1 MTNEERRNLLDRY
14 KTSDFPGSITEVF
27 SAARRGVDLIGQF
40 EQQNNIQVANTP
52 KQYEQGLRPAHQAGD
67 INRSMVFPDVPPN
80 TSFNTMG
87 MKAPINIQKFDNQ
100 GHLVKSYENV
110 PPGIQSLPTG
120 PQRGTVIET
129 PARMQRG
136 GFAASESTYQPSFAE
151 QAFLNQ
157 QNALPK
163 LNTPLYKDEG
173 TIREGNF
180 EVDKDNNIV
189 EDRPS
194 VLEMA
199 ANPMATARA
208 IIDPSVEGLPSQVEF
223 DQSKSKGNI
232 VGQAANDMVNPA
244 AWVNYGVNAY
254 QDFGDATKYAIQGEG
269 QKALSS
275 LGSGAL
281 NLLEAIPGAPLGG
294 AATKTTA
301 KYAAAPYLLNKNR
314 ANPFN
319 FRNVGDTPH
328 WWRGYE
334 NPIKAETVDMTQG
347 FGDYYTKY
355 KQLGRQRDFQIG
367 TKLGEYLE
375 EGQKKFGKDFDG
387 RRIPGSAPTPEMEAW
402 TKAAYERAH
411 LEVPDYAAKL
421 NASIPFMGKKV
432 GQGSYGSVYEF
443 ADNPNYVFKVGK
455 AMEDATMTPEFIQAA
470 SKFKDSPNIAVPL
483 NRGLFKQ
490 DDYVLQGWDGPTF
503 YRGSMAEAYK
513 MRNLNAP
520 GNATQQFAGL
530 NPRDAQALKLK
541 TARQLRDSGIR
552 LDFARDAG
560 NLEGSKVS
568 PGLTNF
574 FDLSY
579 APQIAPG
586 GSYSAR
592 YNREMYNK
600 LIPRERQLLNGGI
613 NKLQGGGMLTRNALE
628 NYLAENRGGTPEMWR
643 AAADTIAYHE
653 SGPKQRMSPTALQ
666 DKGGPG
672 RGMFQFETTHSESFA
687 TAQNRHKNI
696 ARVTGKTPDPEI
708 MRATSA
714 EQLPADKQYAL
725 FYSHLIEEPKVR
737 LADYPTGKLPLV
749 DMWLQ
754 GHKKVEKSGN
764 RRSFAASTAEA
775 KRSGIPR

>member
-1 MTNEERRNLLDRY
+1 MDNATRRQLLQRHRQ
-14 KTSDFPGSITEVF
+14 SGFPGSILDVYK
-27 SAARRGVDLIGQF
+27 AYDQGIDLLGQF
-40 EQQNNIQVANTP
+40 EQQNNIQVAQTP
-52 KQYEQGLRPAHQAGD
+52 QQMQQGLRPAHQAGD
-67 INRSMVFPDVPPN
+67 INQSMAFPNVPPN
-80 TSFNTMG
+80 TPFNTVG
-87 MKAPINIQKFDNQ
+87 MKAPINIQKFDEQ

-129 PARMQRG
+129 PAQMQDG
-136 GFAASESTYQPSFAE
+136 GVRKYQGGSFVAESTYQPSFAE

-157 QNALPK
+157 QSALPT
-163 LNTPLYKDEG
+163 LDAPRYKDEG

-208 IIDPSVEGLPSQVEF
+208 IVDPSVEGLPSQVEF
-223 DQSKSKGNI
+223 DQAAAKGNAI
-232 VGQAANDMVNPA
+232 GQAANDMVNPA
-244 AWVNYGVNAY
+244 SWVNYGVNAY

-269 QKALSS
+269 QKALQAA
-275 LGSGAL
+275 GSGAMNVL
-281 NLLEAIPGAPLGG
+281 GAVPGVPLGA
-294 AATKTTA
+294 AATRTTA

-334 NPIKAETVDMTQG
+334 NPIKAETADMTQG
-347 FGDYYTKY
+347 FGDYYTQY

-375 EGQKKFGKDFDG
+375 EGQKKFGRDFDG
-387 RRIPGSAPTPEMEAW
+387 QRMPGSAPTPEMEAW
-402 TKAAYERAH
+402 TNAAYKRAN
-411 LEVPDYAAKL
+411 LEVPDYAAEL

-455 AMEDATMTPEFIQAA
+455 AMEDATMTPEFMQAA

-490 DDYVLQGWDGPTF
+490 DDFVLQGWDGPMF
-503 YRGSMAEAYK
+503 YRGSMSEAYK

-530 NPRDAQALKLK
+530 SPRDAQALKLK

-579 APQIAPG
+579 APQITPG
-586 GSYSAR
+586 GSYSPR

-613 NKLQGGGMLTRNALE
+613 RKMQA
-628 NYLAENRGGTPEMWR
+628 GTPQ
-643 AAADTIAYHE
+643 
-653 SGPKQRMSPTALQ
+653 SGTTLYRQLE
-666 DKGGPG
+666 
-672 RGMFQFETTHSESFA
+672 ETGD
-687 TAQNRHKNI
+687 QIN
-696 ARVTGKTPDPEI
+696 
-708 MRATSA
+708 
-714 EQLPADKQYAL
+714 
-725 FYSHLIEEPKVR
+725 
-737 LADYPTGKLPLV
+737 
-749 DMWLQ
+749 
-754 GHKKVEKSGN
+754 
-764 RRSFAASTAEA
+764 
-775 KRSGIPR
+775 